1 MMKKKMNL
9 YYCIYVEEDSP
20 LFSIQR
26 ERESKKEEEES
37 FVFDGNLLPKN
48 EEEKRK
54 I

>member
-9 YYCIYVEEDSP
+9 YYCLYVEEDSP

-26 ERESKKEEEES
+26 ERESKKEDES